1 MLSFPLC
8 KTLQRIKFAWHPKIE
23 NQAVCSLEQVEEV
36 DLDDLDEY
44 TEMLEV
50 DELAADFD
58 RLEYEDEIVTIVLD
72 D

>member
-1 MLSFPLC
+1 MWQV
-8 KTLQRIKFAWHPKIE
+8 TEPKQSGFSGPVTGLWWSPSRHITI
-23 NQAVCSLEQVEEV
+23 
-36 DLDDLDEY
+36 DDLDEY